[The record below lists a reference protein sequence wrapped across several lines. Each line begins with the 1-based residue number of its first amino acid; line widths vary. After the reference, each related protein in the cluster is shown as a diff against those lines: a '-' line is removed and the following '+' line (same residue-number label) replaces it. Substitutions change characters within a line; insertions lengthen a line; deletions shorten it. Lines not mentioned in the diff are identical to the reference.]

1 MTPTFEIT
9 IQRCL
14 EFDVFPVVAEL
25 STPGDALPQRTE
37 GRITLSAADLEEL
50 GTKVRPLDYGKYIGG
65 LLFHG
70 EILRAFDRAAT
81 RADSRM
87 NVLLAIEAPELR
99 ALHWEWLCVPIDGAM
114 RPIAQEQRFPFC
126 LFQPSQVDRRFP
138 PFGHRDLRMLVVVAS
153 PRGLE
158 KYSLDPFD
166 EARALQSVS
175 EAVSGKISYDVLS
188 CSEDLPKRTGPA
200 TLPKLCERLT
210 EKRYTLLH
218 IIAHG
223 RYGRDGETIL
233 YLGNEQG
240 DVQAVPAK
248 ELLTRLGQLG
258 ALPHFVFLA
267 VCESARPEAEAA
279 MGGLGQRLVRELGTP
294 AVLAM
299 TRKVSHFLAYELARR
314 LYPQLV
320 EHGYVE
326 RALVE
331 SCAGLAGQ
339 ADVSVPALYS
349 RLGGRPLWSDD
360 LAGRELTPQEIEY
373 GLDRTLELFA
383 DRSPVLLPRLLP
395 LANKTR
401 STLGLPPRT
410 VLEPAAGRAAKLGGG
425 KFRSTARVMY
435 GASAGATDNAQKLRL
450 RSETPLTDPATLSK
464 EARQEFLR
472 TMSELETLCVQVL
485 DLGFSAVALDKRVQ
499 AYAAL
504 CPFPGMRAFA
514 EDDQRYFFGREALVT
529 SLLRRIHEH
538 PFLAVLGASGSGKSS
553 VVRAG
558 LLPRLRREIANLHC
572 VTMIPGADP
581 YTQLESAL
589 ERAGVE
595 DPTRAEA
602 GRQVVLFVDQFEE
615 VFTLCPREK
624 RSLFLQRLLRL
635 LPGMKIVLTMR
646 ADFWGECAEYA
657 ALRRLM
663 QEHQEL
669 VASMTPHELRSA
681 IEQQARA
688 AGLRF
693 EPTLCEKIVEQVQ
706 SEPGAMPLLQH
717 ALLKLWERRHGTW
730 LSFAEYDA
738 IGGVQRAIAE
748 TADSIY
754 NALEEEDRARMRT
767 VFVRLTRV
775 DENTTSGESRR
786 DTRQR
791 VAKADLMPAGVDSS
805 PYLALIAHLADARLL
820 VTSVS
825 PSTQQEEVEVVHESL
840 IRNWPRLQSWL
851 EEQRDSLALREA
863 LSKAAQDWK
872 KRRRNPQWL
881 VHSGSRLRECD
892 EIQARF
898 PGLLNQ
904 LEQEYLNT
912 CRTQVKRTR
921 FAWGAVLFG
930 LSTSVFGI
938 AGLLLSQR
946 SAHVRQGSKL
956 VQAKQVTE
964 WEQGRRQ
971 GSLAMLLAQEP
982 GTRLRAL
989 DQGLLAVAPFLKHKT
1004 AAPGGALGGL
1014 LVGLSVAS
1022 FVAPLIPAHAG
1033 AANAVVISPD
1043 GTLLASAGTD
1053 KQIRLFDLQSGVLRR
1068 SIGIAPAVCNALIFS
1083 PKGDRLYAALT
1094 DGTVRSYEPL
1104 SRAREETLV
1113 AGGAA
1118 VVALALS
1125 ADGRWIAVGAD
1136 DGSIRVH
1143 DLMADKPKDTLLRQ
1157 RGGVRALAF
1166 SADATKLVSGD
1177 EDGSLHFWNLSTRH
1191 RTPKT
1196 VLAHHSAVNAL
1207 LIVPHTTTVFSG
1219 GEDREVH
1226 AWNIADGRSLGSGL
1240 AITAPVTTLALG
1252 PGERLAVGDN
1262 EGTTTVFRLGVRAPL
1277 WSIKDEA
1284 HEKPVAAI
1292 TGLAFTS
1299 DPNRLVTASRD
1310 GFLRVLN
1317 LPRSP
1322 PLLYLPDH
1330 DAAIT
1335 MLAWSPDGSYVLTAA
1350 ADRSF
1355 RLYDMARGRT
1365 LHTLQHLDESVVAAQ
1380 FTSLGEVMV
1389 LTRKGTL
1396 RRYHVGLGTL
1406 LTTTALPV
1414 SRVAT
1419 AQIDQAGHR
1428 ILVSEGNTTFL
1439 FDLQSGAKLH
1449 EIPCSQLVQ
1458 TVALSMDGKLAAIGS
1473 ADEVIRLYDLD
1484 SGSLLRSLD
1493 APGGALMQLRFSNDG
1508 KLLLSGGSNQPA
1520 RLWNLQNGKPVVI
1533 PSNHSYKQ
1541 VALGF
1546 MQDGQRAMIGSAH
1559 GIVTMHDLTG
1569 EAKDDQP
1576 LLYLR
1581 TRHALLRNAVLSPDG
1596 KQIMTGGNDGSVH
1609 VFLIDTA
1616 LLWQYGCETL
1626 LSAVRPEDDVVA
1638 VFEQARAE
1646 CASPS
1651 KVTAPPLGSS
1661 KPLLK

>member
-25 STPGDALPQRTE
+25 STPGEALPQRTE

-65 LLFHG
+65 LLFQG

-138 PFGHRDLRMLVVVAS
+138 PFGRRDLRMLVVVAS

-166 EARALQSVS
+166 EARALESVS

-188 CSEDLPKRTGPA
+188 CSEELPKRTGPA
-200 TLPKLCERLT
+200 SLPKLCERLT

-240 DVQAVPAK
+240 DVQAIPAK

-279 MGGLGQRLVRELGTP
+279 LGGLGQRLVRDLGTP

-331 SCAGLAGQ
+331 ACAGLVGQ

-360 LAGRELTPQEIEY
+360 RSGSELTPHEIEY

-383 DRSPVLLPRLLP
+383 DRAPVLLPRLLP

-401 STLGLPPRT
+401 SMLGLHPRP
-410 VLEPAAGRAAKLGGG
+410 VPESAAGRGTTLGGG

-435 GASAGATDNAQKLRL
+435 GASAGSVDNAQRLRL
-450 RSETPLTDPATLSK
+450 RSEAPLTDPATLSR
-464 EARQEFLR
+464 EARQDFQRAITEV
-472 TMSELETLCVQVL
+472 ETLCVQVL
-485 DLGFSAVALDKRVQ
+485 DLGFSAVALDKKPPP
-499 AYAAL
+499 YSSL

-514 EDDQRYFFGREALVT
+514 EDDQRYFFGREALVE
-529 SLLRRIHEH
+529 SLLRRIQEY

-558 LLPRLRREIANLHC
+558 LLPRMRREMANLHC
-572 VTMIPGADP
+572 ITMIPGADP
-581 YTQLESAL
+581 YSQLEAAL
-589 ERAGVE
+589 DRAGLE
-595 DPTRAEA
+595 DPARADSS
-602 GRQVVLFVDQFEE
+602 RQIVLFVDQFEE

-635 LPGMKIVLTMR
+635 LPKTKIVLTMR

-657 ALRRLM
+657 ELRRLM

-681 IEQQARA
+681 IERQARA

-730 LSFAEYDA
+730 LSYAEYEA

-775 DENTTSGESRR
+775 DDSSGENRR

-791 VAKADLMPAGVDSS
+791 VAKTDLMPAGVDSS
-805 PYLALIAHLADARLL
+805 PFLALIAHLADARLL

-840 IRNWPRLQSWL
+840 IRNWPRLQTWL
-851 EEQRDSLALREA
+851 EQQRDSLALREA

-872 KRRRNPQWL
+872 KRRRDQQWL
-881 VHSGSRLRECD
+881 VHTGSRLRECD
-892 EIQARF
+892 ELHARF

-904 LEQEYLNT
+904 LEQEYLNA
-912 CRTQVKRTR
+912 CRTQVKRGR
-921 FAWGAVLFG
+921 YAWLVVMIG
-930 LSTSVFGI
+930 LCASATGMT
-938 AGLLLSQR
+938 GLLLSQR
-946 SAHVRQGSKL
+946 SARARHGDKL
-956 VQAKQVTE
+956 VEAKQETV

-971 GSLAMLLAQEP
+971 GSLATLLAQEP

-989 DQGLLAVAPFLKHKT
+989 DQGVLAVAPFLKQKSVP
-1004 AAPGGALGGL
+1004 PGGAIGGL

-1022 FVAPLIPAHAG
+1022 FVAPLIPAHSG
-1033 AANAVVISPD
+1033 AANVVVISPD
-1043 GTLLASAGTD
+1043 GTLLASGGTD
-1053 KQIRLFDLQSGVLRR
+1053 KQIRLFDLQTGALRR
-1068 SIGIAPAVCNALIFS
+1068 AIGTAPAVCTSLVFS
-1083 PKGDRLYAALT
+1083 PNGDRIYAALT
-1094 DGTVRSYEPL
+1094 DGTVRSYQALGIPGG
-1104 SRAREETLV
+1104 ETLV

-1118 VVALALS
+1118 VLALALS
-1125 ADGRWIAVGAD
+1125 ADGRRLGVGAD
-1136 DGSIRVH
+1136 DGSIRIH
-1143 DLMADKPKDTLLRQ
+1143 DLMPARSKDTLMRQ
-1157 RGGVRALAF
+1157 RRSVRTLAF
-1166 SADATKLVSGD
+1166 SSDATQLVSGD
-1177 EDGSLHFWNLSTRH
+1177 ADGALHFWNLTKRS
-1191 RTPKT
+1191 PKAKT
-1196 VLAHHSAVNAL
+1196 VQAHQGAVNAL
-1207 LIVPHTTTVFSG
+1207 LAVPHSNSVFSG
-1219 GEDREVH
+1219 GEDRELRR
-1226 AWNIADGRSLGSGL
+1226 WNVSDGSQQRTGL
-1240 AITAPVTTLALG
+1240 PVGAAITSLALG
-1252 PGERLAVGDN
+1252 PNDRLAVGDS
-1262 EGTTTVFRLGVRAPL
+1262 EGTTTVFRLEVRAPL

-1284 HEKPVAAI
+1284 RDKPVAAI
-1292 TGLAFTS
+1292 HSIAFTS
-1299 DPNRLVTASRD
+1299 EPNRFVTASSD

-1317 LPRSP
+1317 LPQSP
-1322 PLLYLPDH
+1322 PFVYLPDH

-1335 MLAWSPDGSYVLTAA
+1335 ALAWSPDGKFGLTAGA
-1350 ADRSF
+1350 ERSL
-1355 RLYDMARGRT
+1355 RLYDMAQGRR
-1365 LHTLQHLDESVVAAQ
+1365 LHEIPSLDASVVTAAL
-1380 FTSLGEVMV
+1380 TSDGEAIA
-1389 LTRKGTL
+1389 LTRKGTVL
-1396 RRYHVGLGTL
+1396 RYHVGMGTL
-1406 LTTTALPV
+1406 VAKISLPV
-1414 SRVAT
+1414 QRVAT
-1419 AQIDQAGHR
+1419 AHLDQNGERAIVADGSR
-1428 ILVSEGNTTFL
+1428 AIL
-1439 FDLQSGAKLH
+1439 FDLQRGAKVREL
-1449 EIPCSQLVQ
+1449 PGSQLVQ
-1458 TVALSMDGKLAAIGS
+1458 AVAISMDGKLAAIGS
-1473 ADEVIRLYDLD
+1473 ADEIVRVYSVD
-1484 SGSLLRSLD
+1484 SGSVLRSLD
-1493 APGGALMQLRFSNDG
+1493 SPGGALMQLRFSADG
-1508 KLLLSGGSNQPA
+1508 KRLLSSGVNQPV
-1520 RLWNLQNGKPVVI
+1520 RLWNLQTGKLATI
-1533 PSNHSYKQ
+1533 QSNHSYKQ

-1546 MQDGQRAMIGSAH
+1546 TQDGQRAMIGSAH
-1559 GIVTMHDLTG
+1559 GIVTLHAVTDEG
-1569 EAKDDQP
+1569 KDDQP

-1581 TRHALLRNAVLSPDG
+1581 TRHGLLRSAVLSPDG
-1596 KQIMTGGNDGSVH
+1596 RQIMTGGNDGSVH
-1609 VFLIDTA
+1609 IFLID
-1616 LLWQYGCETL
+1616 LSRLWQYGCKTL
-1626 LSAVRPEDDVVA
+1626 LSAVGAEDDVVA

-1646 CASPS
+1646 CASET
-1651 KVTAPPLGSS
+1651 KATALVPVPS
-1661 KPLLK
+1661 KPLSK